1 MNSTNTASAR
11 NNVFSIPTLKDV
23 SVLVSVTGGKPK
35 MTQKDKAATEIAEDG
50 MGAHNA
56 GAFVKRLWPKH
67 LVQPVITAELAV
79 RNTVKDY
86 GITYARN
93 LTLVANS
100 LRLKLDNALKA
111 PLKQHELAVDALFM
125 NYGQVLAVAQG
136 QLASMFDASVYP
148 DASELKSQFKI
159 QVIFLPAPD
168 IATLA
173 IDEFGKTLQQQ
184 MEVYTVNMLKEGTRQ
199 SVEKMADTINNL
211 ADKLRRKIDMDTTS
225 DPNINKRTAPRFHDS
240 LTQELEHL
248 FDVLPELNFSND
260 PALDS
265 IVRDAKMK
273 LRVSTE
279 VLKNGTLSVKQQ
291 ILNDAESILA
301 RMQGMY

>member
-1 MNSTNTASAR
+1 
-11 NNVFSIPTLKDV
+11 
-23 SVLVSVTGGKPK
+23 
-35 MTQKDKAATEIAEDG
+35 
-50 MGAHNA
+50 MGARDA
-56 GAFVKRLWPKH
+56 GAFVKHLWPKH
-67 LVQPVITAELAV
+67 LMQPVITAELAV
-79 RNTVKDY
+79 RNTVKQY
-86 GITYARN
+86 GIPYARN

-125 NYGQVLAVAQG
+125 NFAQVLAVAQA
-136 QLASMFDASVYP
+136 QLGAMYDPSVYP
-148 DASELKSQFKI
+148 DASELKAQFKL
-159 QVIFLPAPD
+159 QVIYMPAPD

-184 MEVYTVNMLKEGTRQ
+184 MEVYTVNMLREGQRQ

-211 ADKLRRKIDMDTTS
+211 ADKLRRKIDMDTS
-225 DPNINKRTAPRFHDS
+225 ADPNLNKRSAPRFHDS

-260 PALDS
+260 PVLDS

-279 VLKNGTLSVKQQ
+279 VLKNGTVSVKQQ

>member
-1 MNSTNTASAR
+1 MST

-50 MGAHNA
+50 MGAHSA
-56 GAFVKRLWPKH
+56 GSYVKQLWPKH
-67 LVQPVITAELAV
+67 LMQPVITAELAV

-86 GITYARN
+86 GISYARN

-125 NYGQVLAVAQG
+125 NFAQVLAVAQA
-136 QLASMFDASVYP
+136 QLGAMYDPSVYP
-148 DASELKSQFKI
+148 DASALKSQFKL
-159 QVIFLPAPD
+159 QVIYMPAPD

-184 MEVYTVNMLKEGTRQ
+184 MEVYTVNMLREGQRQ
-199 SVEKMADTINNL
+199 SVEKMAETINNL
-211 ADKLRRKIDMDTTS
+211 ADKLRRKIDMDTS
-225 DPNINKRTAPRFHDS
+225 ADPNLNKRSAPRFHDS

-260 PALDS
+260 PVLDS

-279 VLKNGTLSVKQQ
+279 VLKNGTVSVKQQ